1 MLGVTEQ
8 DKGLFF
14 LARVRTLLKRK
25 DVYVGQ
31 LKKEIINCLNI
42 ETILPSMQQ
51 ITLISSVLSLFLFLS
66 LSPSIP
72 PHFHYSL
79 KVFSL
84 PLTPK

>member
-51 ITLISSVLSLFLFLS
+51 ITLISSVLSLFLSPSPLSLLIEGFLS
-66 LSPSIP
+66 PVDS
-72 PHFHYSL
+72 
-79 KVFSL
+79 KVRTFS
-84 PLTPK
+84 